1 MKKIMFSVLVT
12 TMLTLGAR
20 AQQFVT
26 TSMDL
31 PEQPM
36 ATFAINSSQNTIV
49 SEGAKVTFHW
59 QCFDEGQRTAIIHID
74 WPEFLEQYKQGR
86 PNAKELEFSY
96 SGKQLHLMKGS
107 RDGGNYYMV
116 ARDKTMLAMIAKM
129 EVKGQMVTCV
139 QINTTENCYAID
151 DIYLGMN
158 VDELK
163 DLTSRTMKYSSV
175 KFLYNEGTNKVYDVL
190 WLGMRDTYKDLE
202 GTQHAEIHAKEPYGR
217 FWFDASGKLVK
228 WYAWAE
234 GSNM

>member
-1 MKKIMFSVLVT
+1 MT

-20 AQQFVT
+20 AQQVIT

-36 ATFAINSSQNTIV
+36 ALFILNSNSIT

-96 SGKQLHLMKGS
+96 SGKQLHLMKQS
-107 RDGGNYYMV
+107 QGGDSGYV
-116 ARDKTMLAMIAKM
+116 LLRDKTVLAGIVTF
-129 EVKGQMVTCV
+129 ENKGQKVTAV
-139 QINTTENCYAID
+139 KINNTENCHAID

-163 DLTSRTMKYSSV
+163 DLTSRTMKHSSV

-202 GTQHAEIHAKEPYGR
+202 GTQHAEVHAKEPYGR

-228 WYAWAE
+228 WYAWSQ

>member
-20 AQQFVT
+20 AQQQLIT

-36 ATFAINSSQNTIV
+36 TTFAINSDGML

-59 QCFDEGQRTAIIHID
+59 QCFDDGQRTAIIHID

-96 SGKQLHLMKGS
+96 SGKQLHLMKHS
-107 RDGGNYYMV
+107 QGGKSGYV
-116 ARDKTMLAMIAKM
+116 VLRDKTVLAGIVPFENKGKMITA
-129 EVKGQMVTCV
+129 V
-139 QINTTENCYAID
+139 QINTTENCHLID

-163 DLTSRTMKYSSV
+163 DLTSRTMKHSSV
-175 KFLYNEGTNKVYDVL
+175 KFLYKEGTNKVYDVL
-190 WLGMRDTYKDLE
+190 WLGMRDTYKDFE
-202 GTQHAEIHAKEPYGR
+202 GTQHAEVHAKEPYGR

-228 WYAWAE
+228 WYAWSE

>member
-96 SGKQLHLMKGS
+96 SGKQLHLLKGS
-107 RDGGNYYMV
+107 RDGGSYYMV
-116 ARDKTMLAMIAKM
+116 ARDKTMLAMI
-129 EVKGQMVTCV
+129 VKIEINGQMRTCV
-139 QINTTENCYAID
+139 QINNTENCYAID

-163 DLTSRTMKYSSV
+163 DLTSRTMKHSSV

-202 GTQHAEIHAKEPYGR
+202 GTQHAEVHAKEPYGR

>member
-1 MKKIMFSVLVT
+1 MKKIMFSVLMT

-20 AQQFVT
+20 AQQVIT

-96 SGKQLHLMKGS
+96 SGKQLHLLKGS
-107 RDGGNYYMV
+107 RDGGSYYMV
-116 ARDKTMLAMIAKM
+116 ARDKTMLAMI
-129 EVKGQMVTCV
+129 VKIEINGQMRTCV
-139 QINTTENCYAID
+139 QINNTENCYAID

-163 DLTSRTMKYSSV
+163 DLTSRTMKHSSV

-202 GTQHAEIHAKEPYGR
+202 GTQHAEVHAKEPYGR

-228 WYAWAE
+228 WYAWSQ

>member
-96 SGKQLHLMKGS
+96 SGKQLLLVKHS
-107 RDGGNYYMV
+107 QGGAGGYMV
-116 ARDKTMLAMIAKM
+116 LRDKTILAAIGKV
-129 EVKGQMVTCV
+129 EVNGQMITVV
-139 QINTTENCYAID
+139 KINNTENCHLID

-163 DLTSRTMKYSSV
+163 DLTSRTMKHSSV

-202 GTQHAEIHAKEPYGR
+202 GTQHAEVHAKEPYGR

-228 WYAWAE
+228 WYAWSQ

>member
-12 TMLTLGAR
+12 TMLSLGAR
-20 AQQFVT
+20 AQQQLIT

-36 ATFAINSSQNTIV
+36 TTFSVNSDGML

-96 SGKQLHLMKGS
+96 SGKQLLLVKGS
-107 RDGGNYYMV
+107 QGGASGYLV
-116 ARDKTMLAMIAKM
+116 LRDKTLLAAIAKSD
-129 EVKGQMVTCV
+129 VNGQMGVL
-139 QINTTENCYAID
+139 INNTENCHLID

-163 DLTSRTMKYSSV
+163 DLTSRTMKHSSV
-175 KFLYNEGTNKVYDVL
+175 KFLYKEGTNKVYDVL
-190 WLGMRDTYKDLE
+190 WLGMRDTYKDFE
-202 GTQHAEIHAKEPYGR
+202 GTQHAEVHAKEPYGR

-228 WYAWAE
+228 WYAWSE